1 MVAAVSLACALAA
14 TAHVPALADPKT
26 PRTLTEVRGE
36 IQRLYRDAEVATE
49 KYNDTEEKLTR
60 QRKRVTSLNAE
71 ADRAE
76 AKVARLTTQVGAA
89 ARAQYRGGGGELPP
103 ELQFLFAA
111 DPERA
116 LDAAALA
123 RQAQQATAD
132 LLATLTT
139 TRQKAR
145 DRRDDASAELI
156 RIRTSHRTLGTQRKK
171 IEQRI
176 AAAKKSESRL
186 EAQQRSQLAALEKKE
201 AVEAQAKWKRSGNAQ
216 RVGTTAGPAGR
227 KAIAFATRQIG
238 KPYVWGAEGPD
249 SFDCSGLT
257 SQAWLH
263 AGVAIP
269 RTSQE
274 QWRQLKHVPVAGMR
288 PGDLIIYFADAT
300 HVGIYIGGGQII
312 QAPRPGRSVYVSPVA
327 SMPILGVVR
336 PDA

>member
-1 MVAAVSLACALAA
+1 
-14 TAHVPALADPKT
+14 
-26 PRTLTEVRGE
+26 
-36 IQRLYRDAEVATE
+36 
-49 KYNDTEEKLTR
+49 
-60 QRKRVTSLNAE
+60 
-71 ADRAE
+71 
-76 AKVARLTTQVGAA
+76 
-89 ARAQYRGGGGELPP
+89 GGGGLPA
-103 ELQFLFAA
+103 ELQFVLAT

-116 LDAAALA
+116 LDATSLT
-123 RQAQQATAD
+123 RQAQLSTANLLTALTATW
-132 LLATLTT
+132 
-139 TRQKAR
+139 QQVS